1 MLLIMI
7 LSKYTDKI
15 DTVYSFFDIFFQWYL
30 CCNIEFLGICE
41 FPYKLV
47 LFLLQIKK
55 NILEIIV
62 FQNHFIYLRKK
73 YALMPPMSII

>member
-1 MLLIMI
+1 MLLIII

-30 CCNIEFLGICE
+30 SCNIEFLGICE

-47 LFLLQIKK
+47 LFLLQI
-55 NILEIIV
+55 
-62 FQNHFIYLRKK
+62 
-73 YALMPPMSII
+73 